1 MHRSCFGRSELL
13 CRQLYFKLNPSLKF
27 LSSFNSPRNFFS
39 PSRGEIKMF
48 LLIKSKIFFIF
59 LNNSNRKRLCLFAS
73 WHLCV
78 FTSKSRLAAS
88 LPSCLAAKNTHL
100 SKRKSVGALPPPR
113 RLFLN
118 HFSFLTPSF
127 SYLHHNYNK
136 KTSLFQARS
145 FLYEIYSFP
154 YIIIFL

>member
-13 CRQLYFKLNPSLKF
+13 FRQLYFKLYPSLKF
-27 LSSFNSPRNFFS
+27 LSSQNSLRIFFS
-39 PSRGEIKMF
+39 PSRDEIKMF

-59 LNNSNRKRLCLFAS
+59 LNNSNRKRLCLFVS
-73 WHLCV
+73 SHLC
-78 FTSKSRLAAS
+78 FFASS

-100 SKRKSVGALPPPR
+100 SKRKIVGVLPPPR
-113 RLFLN
+113 RLFSY
-118 HFSFLTPSF
+118 HFSFLNSSF